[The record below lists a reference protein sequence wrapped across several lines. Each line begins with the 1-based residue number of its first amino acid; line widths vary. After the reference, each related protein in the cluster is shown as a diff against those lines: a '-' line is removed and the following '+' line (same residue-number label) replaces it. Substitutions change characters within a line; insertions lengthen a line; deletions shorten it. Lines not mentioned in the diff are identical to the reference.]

1 MLSGGYFTQFFLY
14 LFKFLLKTHGRLL
27 SRLCGKFSAKMK
39 WRKINY
45 RHSLPSHLS
54 FSNFREIQEI
64 RFVNKSWNKFL
75 SEDRILMLKI
85 VRKAEPYLEDLCG
98 KLSYDVSDLYRP
110 VSKKQKKISY
120 MDDDYFRCQKFRD
133 FDHDC
138 AFGKCKFESD
148 DDYYSSQSDE
158 SCGPDS
164 DGYYSLGHE
173 AGRCPV
179 KMDFSKEVLKEYLT
193 MRECS
198 LSSIYKLKPLS

>member
-1 MLSGGYFTQFFLY
+1 MA
-14 LFKFLLKTHGRLL
+14 
-27 SRLCGKFSAKMK
+27 GKLNIVI
-39 WRKINY
+39 W
-45 RHSLPSHLS
+45 SLPSHLS
-54 FSNFREIQEI
+54 FFNFREIQQI
-64 RFVNKSWNKFL
+64 RFVSKSWNKFL

-120 MDDDYFRCQKFRD
+120 MDHDYFRCQKFRD

-148 DDYYSSQSDE
+148 DEDSSPSDE

-164 DGYYSLGHE
+164 DGYYSLGHQV
-173 AGRCPV
+173 GRCPV
-179 KMDFSKEVLKEYLT
+179 KMDFSKEDSKE
-193 MRECS
+193 
-198 LSSIYKLKPLS
+198 SIAYIEICHF